1 MPGCPNKDK
10 MNSAA
15 RFCAAEHCLEEKCMY
30 NEKELAASADR
41 ETPKPK
47 KPSKKEGALKKDMR
61 KNWPLYLLVL
71 PALLFFIIFC
81 YFPMFG
87 IIMGFQNFDMGK
99 GFFGSPWAD
108 NFGFEHFIRFFH
120 DKDFWMLFGN
130 TLIYGALSLVFV
142 FPAPICLGLMIHS
155 VKRPWYR
162 RLILTCVYLP
172 YFISVVVTCTIIQQL
187 ASNTGVFTELFR
199 SMGLIGEDM
208 GIINDPRFFRGII
221 VVSDIWQTIGF
232 NSIIYIAALGG
243 IDESLYEAAEL
254 DGAGRWDKIW
264 HISLPSILPT
274 IMMLL
279 IMKVGTMLNVG
290 YEKLYLLKNNY
301 NEDVAETISVY
312 VYEKGALG
320 AGAWSYTTAIG
331 FFNSVLSFALLLV
344 ANWVSKKLTKSGI
357 L

>member
-1 MPGCPNKDK
+1 MQ
-10 MNSAA
+10 S
-15 RFCAAEHCLEEKCMY
+15 
-30 NEKELAASADR
+30 EKELAAVSVAAAPPGKGKGGR
-41 ETPKPK
+41 ENI
-47 KPSKKEGALKKDMR
+47 LKKDLK

-71 PALLFFIIFC
+71 PALLFFIVFC

-87 IIMGFQNFDMGK
+87 IIMGFQDFDMGK

-120 DKDFWMLFGN
+120 DKDFWMLFWN

-142 FPAPICLGLMIHS
+142 FPAPVCLGLMIHS

-187 ASNTGVFTELFR
+187 ASDTGVFTELFR
-199 SMGLIGEDM
+199 SLGLAGEDT
-208 GIINDPRFFRGII
+208 GIVNDPRFFRWII

-254 DGAGRWDKIW
+254 DGAGRWAKIW
-264 HISLPSILPT
+264 HISLPGILPT

-290 YEKLYLLKNNY
+290 YEKLYLLKNRY

-331 FFNSVLSFALLLV
+331 FFNSVLSFALLLG